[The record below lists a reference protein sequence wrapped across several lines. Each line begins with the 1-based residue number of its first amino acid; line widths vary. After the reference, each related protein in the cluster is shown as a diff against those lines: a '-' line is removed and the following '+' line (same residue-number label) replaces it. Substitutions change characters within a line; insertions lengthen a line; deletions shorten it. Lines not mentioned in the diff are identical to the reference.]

1 LGKRIIFDVGHPA
14 QVHNFKHV
22 YWELNKKGWTGL
34 FTAKDKEVTISL
46 LKNYNL
52 PYVLIGKSG
61 SNLFSKTFGLVSNL
75 IRFLKVLL
83 SFRPE
88 IVVCRFSPHATWCSK
103 LLGISVI
110 GLADTEHTKILDS
123 LTVPFD
129 DAKLTAYSYEKELGE
144 NHIRFHGNIELFY
157 LHPNRYK
164 IPENIFDILN
174 SGVGQGYALLRFV
187 AWNAHHDIGE
197 SGFTIDD
204 KKKLIRTIE
213 DKYKVYISSENELP
227 SELLK
232 YKIDISPEKMHD
244 VLAHASV
251 YVGEGASMASEAAC
265 LGVPSVY
272 VNSLNV
278 GYIKEVEKYGLVINL
293 RNAEDLPRVLER
305 LINDSITKDK
315 VKDKLRSFLKDKI
328 DVSAFLVWFIEYF
341 PESIRIMK
349 ENPEFQERFK

>member
-52 PYVLIGKSG
+52 PYILIGKSG
-61 SNLFSKTFGLVSNL
+61 SNLFSKTFGLVATL
-75 IRFLKVLL
+75 IRFSKVLL
-83 SFRPE
+83 SFKPE

-103 LLGISVI
+103 LLGIRVI
-110 GLADTEHTKILDS
+110 GLADTEHTKALDYF
-123 LTVPFD
+123 TVPFV
-129 DAKLTAYSYEKELGE
+129 DAKLTAYSYEKELGK
-144 NHIRFHGNIELFY
+144 NHIRFNGNIELFY

-164 IPENIFDILN
+164 IPENILDII
-174 SGVGQGYALLRFV
+174 SSEVGHGYALLRFV

>member
-1 LGKRIIFDVGHPA
+1 MEKRIIFDIGHPA

-22 YWELNKKGWTGL
+22 YWELYKRGWTGL
-34 FTAKDKEVTISL
+34 FTAKDKEVTVAL
-46 LKNYNL
+46 LENYDL
-52 PYVLIGKSG
+52 PYILIGKAG
-61 SNLFSKTFGLVSNL
+61 RNLVSKSFGLFLNIIKFSKA
-75 IRFLKVLL
+75 LL
-83 SFRPE
+83 SFKPE

-123 LTVPFD
+123 LTVPFV
-129 DAKLTAYSYEKELGE
+129 DAKLTAYSYEKELGK
-144 NHIRFHGNIELFY
+144 NHIRFRGNIELFY
-157 LHPNRYK
+157 LHPNRYR
-164 IPENIFDILN
+164 IPENLIDNL
-174 SGVGQGYALLRFV
+174 SLGVGQGYALLRFV
-187 AWNAHHDIGE
+187 AWNAHHDMGE

-204 KKKLIRTIE
+204 KKKLIQTIE
-213 DKYKVYISSENELP
+213 YKYKVYISSENELP

-232 YKIDISPEKMHD
+232 YKIDIPPEKMHD

-278 GYIKEVEKYGLVINL
+278 GYIKEEEKYGLAINL
-293 RNAEDLPRVLER
+293 RNAEDLPRNLER

-315 VKDKLRSFLKDKI
+315 IKDKLRLFLKDKI
-328 DVSAFLVWFIEYF
+328 DVSAFLVWFIECF
-341 PESIRIMK
+341 PASIQIMK
-349 ENPEFQERFK
+349 DNPEFQERFK